1 MTRDFDRK
9 EAERQSYLQDHSSN
23 RYLKEEVDSL
33 RRENEKLKRKVEKL
47 QAEIIEY
54 QKLETAWNNS
64 LVVKK

>member
-23 RYLKEEVDSL
+23 RYLKEEVESL
-33 RRENEKLKRKVEKL
+33 RRENKKLKRKVEKL

-64 LVVKK
+64 LAVKK

>member
-23 RYLKEEVDSL
+23 RYLKEEVESL
-33 RRENEKLKRKVEKL
+33 RRENKKLKRKVEKL

-54 QKLETAWNNS
+54 QKLETAWDNS
-64 LVVKK
+64 LAVKK